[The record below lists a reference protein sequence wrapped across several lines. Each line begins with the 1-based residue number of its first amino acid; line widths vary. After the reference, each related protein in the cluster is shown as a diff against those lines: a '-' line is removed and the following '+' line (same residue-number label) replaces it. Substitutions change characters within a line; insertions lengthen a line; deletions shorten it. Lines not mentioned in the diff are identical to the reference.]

1 MVIDYRFAEAC
12 GLLPMLCVPLK
23 PETKNTILCLGS
35 QAEKLAAEVLRWR
48 DTGTV
53 HMLLPPRFLRD
64 KRVAVGLP
72 KSGSCAAVLS
82 SPNEPG
88 DPFLAALAKDGVFC
102 ASTYDELG
110 VPVFMRNMRTLFPLG
125 IKPWREHIPGVI
137 YGMLATPGGVP
148 KRQREIPKGAKRLSD
163 NVHALP
169 GYFRTRRDATGIWAR
184 SPLHPVA
191 EPVDAEPQLTDGTP
205 PFGS

>member
-23 PETKNTILCLGS
+23 TETKNTILCLGS

-53 HMLLPPRFLRD
+53 HMLLPPLFLRD
-64 KRVAVGLP
+64 KRVVVGLP

-125 IKPWREHIPGVI
+125 IKPWREHVPGVI
-137 YGMLATPGGVP
+137 YGILATPGGVP
-148 KRQREIPKGAKRLSD
+148 KRQRAMPGGAKRLSD
-163 NVHALP
+163 TYMRCLVTFA
-169 GYFRTRRDATGIWAR
+169 RDET
-184 SPLHPVA
+184 PLVFGPQPSTVPVA
-191 EPVDAEPQLTDGTP
+191 EPVDAEPAQQPVNAP
-205 PFGS
+205 PFG